1 MTSLVVAPVVPPV
14 PPTDQYVRP
23 GGRTPAGGGA
33 RRVLPLA
40 ALGTIRGL
48 AAVDSRGRVADH
60 HVMAALGWA
69 AGTRLDIG
77 ERGGLIL
84 VRAHPQGVFSVTSQA
99 HLRLPATVRQWCRL
113 VPGDRVMLAADPAQ
127 GLLVVHPPATL
138 DAMIMQFHA
147 SVLGGEAA

>member
-1 MTSLVVAPVVPPV
+1 
-14 PPTDQYVRP
+14 
-23 GGRTPAGGGA
+23 
-33 RRVLPLA
+33 VLPLA
-40 ALGTIRGL
+40 ALVTIRDRGIVYGL

-69 AGTRLDIG
+69 AGTRLDIR
-77 ERGGLIL
+77 ERSGLIL
-84 VRAHPQGVFSVTSQA
+84 VRANRQGVFSMTSQG

-113 VPGDRVMLAADPAQ
+113 APGDRVMLTADPAD

-138 DAMIMQFHA
+138 DVMIMQFHA